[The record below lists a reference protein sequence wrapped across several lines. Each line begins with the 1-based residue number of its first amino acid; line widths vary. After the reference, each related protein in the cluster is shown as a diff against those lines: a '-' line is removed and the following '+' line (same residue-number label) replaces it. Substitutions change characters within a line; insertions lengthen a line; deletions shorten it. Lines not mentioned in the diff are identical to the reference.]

1 MTTPNLSP
9 RMICLSRIPHL
20 LLTWGI
26 PMGPLVL
33 LRTCGRHSGLPRT
46 VPIATLRHDG
56 HHWLVS
62 PFGDTHWVHNIRADA
77 RAELG
82 RGRRFRPVRLVE
94 VDDDR
99 KPEILRAYRRVFGLV
114 PFVRAAFGAGAD
126 DRPQLFAIEAHRH
139 PAFLIQPAG

>member
-1 MTTPNLSP
+1 
-9 RMICLSRIPHL
+9 MIRLSRIPHL

-33 LRTCGRHSGLPRT
+33 LRTHGRHSGLPRT

-77 RAELG
+77 QAELG
-82 RGRRFRPVRLVE
+82 RGHRFRPVRLIE
-94 VDDDR
+94 VADNR
-99 KPEILRAYRRVFGLV
+99 KPEILRAYRRAYGLV
-114 PFVRAAFGAGAD
+114 PFVRDAFDADAD
-126 DRPQLFAIEAHRH
+126 DRPQVYTIEAHRH